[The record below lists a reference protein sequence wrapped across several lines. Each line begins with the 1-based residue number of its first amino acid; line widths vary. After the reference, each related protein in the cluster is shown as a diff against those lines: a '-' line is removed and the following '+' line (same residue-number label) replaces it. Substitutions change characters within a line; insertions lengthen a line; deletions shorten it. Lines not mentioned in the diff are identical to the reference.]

1 MNLGIL
7 KLMGILFFVPG
18 FAFTIPI
25 GDCLKAR
32 SAAEVRE
39 HPWITLTVVAV
50 EILALWG
57 LVQFKKNGQGQK
69 YLTIDEIPDR
79 LAGKNP
85 EAHSND
91 RLVFLTSA
99 TTHILGLILGFVFAW
114 TRYHP

>member
-7 KLMGILFFVPG
+7 KLMAVFFFIPG

-25 GDCLKAR
+25 GDCLKTG
-32 SAAEVRE
+32 SLKEVRE
-39 HPWITLTVVAV
+39 YPWVILGVVVV

-57 LVQFKKNGQGQK
+57 LGHLKKNAMGQK
-69 YLTIDEIPDR
+69 PVTIDEIPDR
-79 LAGKNP
+79 LTGKNP

-99 TTHILGLILGFVFAW
+99 TTHTLGMILGFVIAW
-114 TRYHP
+114 TRYRP